1 MGTLSDMSSS
11 APPSPPRRVLIV
23 DDEAGI
29 RELCRVNLA
38 LAGFDVC
45 EAADGF
51 AAVEQARTAKPDLIF
66 LDVLMPG
73 MSGWEVLAKLRE
85 DEATASIPV
94 VMLTALTSEDDQIR
108 GWEGGVVDY
117 LTKPFNPLSLAD
129 WATAALAPRDPAED
143 DERRKRAVAKVSMV
157 RALRQ

>member
-1 MGTLSDMSSS
+1 M
-11 APPSPPRRVLIV
+11 ARVLIV

-38 LAGFDVC
+38 LAGYDVT
-45 EAADGF
+45 EAPDGY
-51 AAVEQARTAKPDLIF
+51 TALDKAKAERPDVIF

-73 MSGWEVLAKLRE
+73 MSGWEVLSALRS
-85 DEATASIPV
+85 DPDTAAIPV
-94 VMLTALTSEDDQIR
+94 VMLTALSSEDDQIR
-108 GWEGGVVDY
+108 GWEGGVVEY

-129 WATAALAPRDPAED
+129 WAAAALEPHDPAED
-143 DERRKRAVAKVSMV
+143 EARRQRAVAKVAMV

>member
-1 MGTLSDMSSS
+1 M
-11 APPSPPRRVLIV
+11 AAAARVLIV

-29 RELCRVNLA
+29 RELCRVNLV
-38 LAGFDVC
+38 LSGYEVV

-51 AAVEQARTAKPDLIF
+51 QALEQARSAKPDVIL

-73 MSGWEVLAKLRE
+73 MSGWEVLSALRA
-85 DEATASIPV
+85 DEATADIPV
-94 VMLTALTSEDDQIR
+94 VMLTALNSEDDQIR

-129 WATAALAPRDPAED
+129 WVAAALEPCDPAEAQA
-143 DERRKRAVAKVSMV
+143 RRDRAVAKVSMV
-157 RALRQ
+157 RALRK

>member
-1 MGTLSDMSSS
+1 M
-11 APPSPPRRVLIV
+11 ARVLIV

-29 RELCRVNLA
+29 RELCRVNLV
-38 LAGFDVC
+38 LAGHEVV
-45 EAADGF
+45 EAADGVQ
-51 AAVEQARTAKPDLIF
+51 ALEQATSAQPDLIF

-85 DEATASIPV
+85 NEATAAIPV
-94 VMLTALTSEDDQIR
+94 VMLTALNSEDDQIR

-129 WATAALAPRDPAED
+129 WAAAALGPRDPAE
-143 DERRKRAVAKVSMV
+143 EEARRQRAVAKVSMV
-157 RALRQ
+157 RALRK

>member
-1 MGTLSDMSSS
+1 M
-11 APPSPPRRVLIV
+11 ARVLIV

-29 RELCRVNLA
+29 RELCRVNLV
-38 LAGFDVC
+38 LAGHEVV
-45 EAADGF
+45 EAADGVQ
-51 AAVEQARTAKPDLIF
+51 ALEQAASAQPDLIF

-85 DEATASIPV
+85 NEATAAIPV
-94 VMLTALTSEDDQIR
+94 VMLTALNSEDDQIR

-129 WATAALAPRDPAED
+129 WAAAALGPRDPAE
-143 DERRKRAVAKVSMV
+143 EEARRRRAVAKVSMV
-157 RALRQ
+157 RALRK

>member
-1 MGTLSDMSSS
+1 M
-11 APPSPPRRVLIV
+11 AARVLIV

-38 LAGFDVC
+38 LAGYDVV

-51 AAVEQARTAKPDLIF
+51 QALERIAQAKPDVIF

-73 MSGWEVLAKLRE
+73 MSGWELLAKLRE
-85 DEATASIPV
+85 DEATAQIPV
-94 VMLTALTSEDDQIR
+94 VMLTALDSEDDQIR

-129 WATAALAPRDPAED
+129 WAAAALAPRDP
-143 DERRKRAVAKVSMV
+143 DEEEARRQRAVAKVSMV
-157 RALRQ
+157 RALSK

>member
-1 MGTLSDMSSS
+1 MAAARIL
-11 APPSPPRRVLIV
+11 VV

-29 RELCRVNLA
+29 RELCRVNLV
-38 LAGFDVC
+38 LAGHDVI

-51 AAVEQARTAKPDLIF
+51 AAIELAKTAHPELIF

-85 DEATASIPV
+85 DEATRDIPV
-94 VMLTALTSEDDQIR
+94 VMLTALNSEDDQIR

-129 WATAALAPRDPAED
+129 WAAAALEPHDPEEAEA
-143 DERRKRAVAKVSMV
+143 RRRRAVAKVAMV
-157 RALRQ
+157 RALRK

>member
-1 MGTLSDMSSS
+1 M
-11 APPSPPRRVLIV
+11 ARVLIV

-29 RELCRVNLA
+29 RELCRVNLV
-38 LAGFDVC
+38 LAGYEVIEASDGADAL
-45 EAADGF
+45 EAA
-51 AAVEQARTAKPDLIF
+51 RTRKPDMIF

-73 MSGWEVLAKLRE
+73 MSGWEVLSALRT
-85 DEATASIPV
+85 DEATANIPV
-94 VMLTALTSEDDQIR
+94 VMLTALNSEDDQIR

-129 WATAALAPRDPAED
+129 WAAAALEPRDPAD
-143 DERRKRAVAKVSMV
+143 DEARRQRAVAKVAMV

>member
-1 MGTLSDMSSS
+1 M
-11 APPSPPRRVLIV
+11 ARVLIV

-38 LAGFDVC
+38 LAGYDVF

-51 AAVEQARTAKPDLIF
+51 EAVEAAKAHRPDMMF

-73 MSGWEVLAKLRE
+73 MSGWEVLSALRA
-85 DEATASIPV
+85 DEATAHIPV
-94 VMLTALTSEDDQIR
+94 VMLTALNSEDDQIR
-108 GWEGGVVDY
+108 GWEGGVVEY
-117 LTKPFNPLSLAD
+117 LTKPFNPLALAD
-129 WATAALAPRDPAED
+129 WAAAALAPRDPAD
-143 DERRKRAVAKVSMV
+143 DEARRQRAVAKVAMV

>member
-1 MGTLSDMSSS
+1 MP
-11 APPSPPRRVLIV
+11 ARVLIV

-29 RELCRVNLA
+29 RELCRVNLM
-38 LAGFDVC
+38 LAGFDVI

-51 AAVEQARTAKPDLIF
+51 QALEQAKSGRPDLIF

-73 MSGWEVLAKLRE
+73 MSGWEVLSALRAE
-85 DEATASIPV
+85 EATANIPV
-94 VMLTALTSEDDQIR
+94 VMLTALNSEDDQIR

-129 WATAALAPRDPAED
+129 WATAAMEPRDPEAD
-143 DERRKRAVAKVSMV
+143 KARRERAVAKVSMV
-157 RALRQ
+157 RALRK